1 MCPSTCL
8 PIARMMTRWCRCRTL
23 YSDSS
28 STEDRRMQR
37 SSHAAL
43 TLSVLIGRA
52 RNRRV
57 EALILV
63 GG

>member
-1 MCPSTCL
+1 
-8 PIARMMTRWCRCRTL
+8 MMTRWCRCRTL